1 MEARELGR
9 RLRSARAARGLSQ
22 QTVANALGVPR
33 TAVTDMEAG
42 SRAVSSLELTG
53 LSELYLRPVAD
64 FLQEGARDEDE
75 DALMALYRA
84 APGLER
90 EPDQAVRWVSLCR
103 EYVTLKRLLGD
114 EPHSGPPEY
123 LQAMSSGLREPGQHR
138 HWDRELR
145 SKVAHLAIKAYR
157 REEISRGRVL
167 ELSTVLDIKGDT
179 LLQLAQ
185 AAREA
190 RRQKPEGPTVFDVG
204 LETF

>member
-1 MEARELGR
+1 MEARELGK

-22 QTVANALGVPR
+22 QTAANALGVPR
-33 TAVTDMEAG
+33 AAVTAMEAG

-75 DALMALYRA
+75 DALVALYRA

-90 EPDQAVRWVSLCR
+90 EPDQAARWVSLCR
-103 EYVTLKRLLGD
+103 EYVTLKRLLGA
-114 EPHSGPPEY
+114 EPHSGPEY
-123 LQAMSSGLREPGQHR
+123 LQVMSSNLREPGQRR

-145 SKVAHLAIKAYR
+145 SKIAHLAIEAYR

-167 ELSTVLDIKGDT
+167 ELSTVLNIEGDT
-179 LLQLAQ
+179 LLRLAQ
-185 AAREA
+185 ATRE
-190 RRQKPEGPTVFDVG
+190 E
-204 LETF
+204 